1 MNILGYSKKQ
11 QATFNEVPLNPID
24 FLIAACLSYYDFET
38 LKDYTPFSLSALAG
52 NSYFKSYK
60 AYKDTYVFLHA
71 MQLMKRLIV
80 SNRYKDAEL
89 LEYRLVSNKRISFA
103 AIAIRM
109 GGKIVIAFR
118 GTDPSYVG
126 WKEDFYLS
134 YKPSISSYHLA
145 VDFVEEIMHKYDE
158 QICICGHSK
167 GGHISTYILDEIHDV
182 QRLDAVYDFDGPGFR
197 KSDMFKGKED
207 RLKIYHKLV
216 PQDSLVG
223 ALFSS
228 DAGIEVIKSYN
239 AGGFLQH
246 NPFEW
251 VVKDN
256 DFVYKKK
263 RSFSSRYID
272 KCVNEWIE
280 SFTDEEKEK
289 VTNLFF
295 DALEETGTKDLNEL
309 LKKMIFLQHLKPLY
323 RVYKGLNKEDKK
335 LFNDVMKRF
344 VKSFLDIRRIKEI
357 A

>member
-11 QATFNEVPLNPID
+11 QATFEEVPLNAVDI
-24 FLIAACLSYYDFET
+24 LICACLSYYDFEN
-38 LKDYTPFSLSALAG
+38 LKDYMPFSLNALID
-52 NSYFKSYK
+52 NTYFKSNE

-71 MQLMKRLIV
+71 KQLIKRLMV
-80 SNRYKDAEL
+80 SKRFKDAEL
-89 LEYRLVSNKRISFA
+89 LEYHLVSDKKISFA
-103 AIAIRM
+103 AIAIKM
-109 GGKIVIAFR
+109 AGKIIVAFR

-134 YKPSISSYHLA
+134 YKNSIRSYSLA
-145 VDFVEEIMHKYDE
+145 VAFIDEIMNKYSE
-158 QICICGHSK
+158 QIYICGHSK
-167 GGHISTYILDEIHDV
+167 GGHISTYILNEIYNF
-182 QRLDAVYDFDGPGFR
+182 QRLDGVYDFDGPGFR
-197 KSDMFKGKED
+197 KENMFKGKED

-228 DAGIEVIKSYN
+228 DVNIEVIKSYN

-251 VVKDN
+251 VIKDN
-256 DFVYKKK
+256 DFVYEKR

-272 KCVNEWIE
+272 RCVNEWIE

-289 VTNLFF
+289 FTNIFF
-295 DALEETGTKDLNEL
+295 DALEETGTNDLTAL
-309 LKKMIFLQHLKPLY
+309 LKKMIFLQHLKPFY
-323 RVYKGLNKEDKK
+323 RVYKKLNKEDKK
-335 LFNDVMKRF
+335 LFHSVMKRF
-344 VKSFLDIRRIKEI
+344 AVTFLSVKKIKEL